1 VGEAKVLGTTK
12 VRQKG
17 IITLVKEAAD
27 VLDAKDGDHLAYYW
41 NEENPDVVIIAKVRI
56 QTIVEPIHL
65 KDR

>member
-1 VGEAKVLGTTK
+1 MGEAKVLGTTK

-41 NEENPDVVIIAKVRI
+41 DEENPDFVVIAKVRI
-56 QTIVEPIHL
+56 QKIVEPIHL